1 MTRVQVNNVRLS
13 CRPEKADELRQEL
26 LEAARQIEDGQDW
39 KKIAEKIGSNDKW
52 GVFSHGGA
60 RKGSGYCPSR
70 PGSSSAIGGIVD
82 SGAAGQHISVSSSAG
97 SSSAIG
103 GVAASITQTS
113 RPIRRRVRIKSK
125 GASIVITAE
134 TPAIG
139 GVEASLPE
147 APLTPR
153 TDAWGLEPSAVGS
166 KSPSTVID
174 SKASADNNKT
184 LAIGSVDASLPGDLC
199 TPRADAQRMEASD
212 VGKSPAS
219 ETIGSTSPAI
229 GGNQRGLPQVLPA
242 TQSVGLRWLP
252 ATYTVIER
260 IAGGTFGD
268 V

>member
-1 MTRVQVNNVRLS
+1 MAMAPNKKTAAAIGAVREQILKKPSRVLSTRKTTRVQVNNVRML

-26 LEAARQIEDGQDW
+26 LEAAKQTEDGQDW

-60 RKGSGYCPSR
+60 REGSGR
-70 PGSSSAIGGIVD
+70 RSSSAIGGIVD
-82 SGAAGQHISVSSSAG
+82 SGAAGQHISVSSSAV

-125 GASIVITAE
+125 GTSIVITAE

-153 TDAWGLEPSAVGS
+153 QMPDARGLEPSAVGS
-166 KSPSTVID
+166 KSPSTVIH
-174 SKASADNNKT
+174 SKASADNNSITKH
-184 LAIGSVDASLPGDLC
+184 
-199 TPRADAQRMEASD
+199 
-212 VGKSPAS
+212 
-219 ETIGSTSPAI
+219 
-229 GGNQRGLPQVLPA
+229 
-242 TQSVGLRWLP
+242 
-252 ATYTVIER
+252 
-260 IAGGTFGD
+260 
-268 V
+268 